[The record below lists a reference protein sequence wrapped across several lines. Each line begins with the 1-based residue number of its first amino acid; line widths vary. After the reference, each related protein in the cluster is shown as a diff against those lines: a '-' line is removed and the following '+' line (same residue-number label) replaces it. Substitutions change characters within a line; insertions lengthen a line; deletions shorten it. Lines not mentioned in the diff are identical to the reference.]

1 MKCIKKIQAITVAAA
16 MVFALIVQGC
26 SIFNSYAGLPELP
39 ANAESF
45 KTYDSTTGELMC
57 INVGGR
63 EYSPY
68 GDLEGR
74 VKDDYV
80 RDCLGYVNDD
90 KNIRVYSLNED
101 PYDNYLL
108 VISTRNFK
116 TQTQFWRDCS
126 TCGQDIFTPGYI
138 KSSEFEDWEDSGYY
152 YEMREFRIDVKM
164 EAEDVMELAMYFTI
178 NGDTDGSAGVRNAD
192 WSEMKED
199 YYDLGIPEMHLKDKY
214 DYDDPFDVE
223 IHFTVTTMSGSQA
236 ELDDVYTGT
245 VKLGDKDNL
254 TLTGNAQDGYRIN

>member
-1 MKCIKKIQAITVAAA
+1 MKCIKKIQAVTVAAA
-16 MVFALIVQGC
+16 MVCALLVQGC

-101 PYDNYLL
+101 PYDNYLM
-108 VISTRNFK
+108 VISNIRTMLAIALLCFCFFREK
-116 TQTQFWRDCS
+116 RKKLERCAEYLLRFWH
-126 TCGQDIFTPGYI
+126 
-138 KSSEFEDWEDSGYY
+138 W
-152 YEMREFRIDVKM
+152 
-164 EAEDVMELAMYFTI
+164 
-178 NGDTDGSAGVRNAD
+178 
-192 WSEMKED
+192 
-199 YYDLGIPEMHLKDKY
+199 
-214 DYDDPFDVE
+214 
-223 IHFTVTTMSGSQA
+223 
-236 ELDDVYTGT
+236 
-245 VKLGDKDNL
+245 
-254 TLTGNAQDGYRIN
+254 